1 MPGSRAAAT
10 LALLILSTALTC
22 AGLFAIGE
30 LALRLRYDANRSYRL
45 SELIEFESERGWHLR
60 PGSYRYFHPMAFT
73 SARVEINELRLRTR
87 SLASRVPA
95 GGKRISVVGDS
106 FVFSEALSEGEK
118 FTDRLEQLAGP
129 TYQVVNISVPGYGTG
144 QQILMLESLASQG
157 LELGEKVV
165 HIFFTN
171 DILDNLGMTYGTL
184 RRDLQKP
191 VFGIGPE
198 GIRVVSRA
206 VKPESDGAYRLSD
219 SSFLSRS
226 LCFGF
231 LRNRAELLAS
241 RFPITL
247 EVLAALGLRVSP
259 PRLPGILPA
268 WYETGWQQRWELT
281 ADLLEYMAGRVAA
294 WGASDF
300 LIVFMPS
307 PFQVEE
313 VFEQLARTH
322 ADEPLYAAFLEDLDR
337 PQRTL
342 LDFCVERG
350 LRCLDLTGYLRERRS
365 GSPAYFLREGH
376 LNEHGSE
383 IVARALFENLIGR

>member
-10 LALLILSTALTC
+10 LALLILSSALTC
-22 AGLFAIGE
+22 LVLFAIGE
-30 LALRLRYDANRSYRL
+30 FALRLRFDANRTYRL
-45 SELIEFESERGWHLR
+45 SELIEFESARGWHLR
-60 PGSYRYFHPMAFT
+60 PGSYRYFHPLAFT
-73 SARVEINELRLRTR
+73 SARVEINDLRMRTK
-87 SLASRVPA
+87 SLAPRVPA

-106 FVFSEALSEGEK
+106 FVFSEALTEGEK

-129 TYQVVNISVPGYGTG
+129 SYQVVNISVPGYGTG
-144 QQILMLESLASQG
+144 QQLLMLESLTSEG
-157 LELGEKVV
+157 LDLGETVV
-165 HIFFTN
+165 HVFFTN
-171 DILDNLGMTYGTL
+171 DIIDNLGMTYGSL
-184 RRDLQKP
+184 QRDPQKP
-191 VFGIGPE
+191 VFGLGPE
-198 GIRVVSRA
+198 GVRVVSRA
-206 VKPESDGAYRLSD
+206 VKPESDGAHRVSD
-219 SSFLSRS
+219 PSFLARS

-259 PRLPGILPA
+259 SRLPGLLPA
-268 WYETGWQQRWELT
+268 WYATGWQQRWELT
-281 ADLLEYMAGRVAA
+281 ADLLEYMAARVAD

-313 VFEQLARTH
+313 VFEQLALTH
-322 ADEPLYAAFLEDLDR
+322 ADEPLYAAFLKDPDR

-350 LRCLDLTGYLRERRS
+350 LRCLDITGYLRDRRS
-365 GSPAYFLREGH
+365 GRPAYFLREGH
-376 LNEHGSE
+376 LNNHGSE
-383 IVARALFENLIGR
+383 IVAQALFENIVGR